1 MASDLR
7 KRPLSAFDGLERPRL
22 YSARMSAAPQRSDG
36 WDGMGVGWVITA
48 TMLAGVLVWG
58 GAGLLLD
65 RLVGTTHVL
74 LPIGMLVG
82 AAGSTYIVYL
92 RYGKEDRGDS

>member
-1 MASDLR
+1 
-7 KRPLSAFDGLERPRL
+7 
-22 YSARMSAAPQRSDG
+22 MSTAPQRRDG

-48 TMLAGVLVWG
+48 TMLAGVVVWG

-65 RLVGTTHVL
+65 RLVGTTDVFL
-74 LPIGMLVG
+74 AIGMLVG

-92 RYGKEDRGDS
+92 RYGKENRGDS